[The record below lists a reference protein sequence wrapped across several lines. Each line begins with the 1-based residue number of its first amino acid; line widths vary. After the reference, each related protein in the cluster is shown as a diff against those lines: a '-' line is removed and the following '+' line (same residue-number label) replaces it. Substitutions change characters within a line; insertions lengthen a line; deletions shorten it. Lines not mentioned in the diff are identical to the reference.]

1 MKKHLAN
8 ALTFCRILC
17 SIWMW
22 FCPVFSIPFYAAY
35 LLGGFTDMID
45 GTVARMTGSA
55 SDFGARLDSVADLL
69 FTGIALIKILPVLEI
84 PRWIGAFIFIIA
96 AIRLVNLLRG
106 RMHEGRWII
115 RHTAMN
121 KVTGFLLFLLPLS
134 LGVVELKCSAGIVC
148 AIAIAAALEEGFRI
162 H

>member
-22 FCPVFSIPFYAAY
+22 FSPVFSVPFYAAY

-45 GTVARMTGSA
+45 GTVARITGSA

-69 FTGIALIKILPVLEI
+69 FTGIAFIKILPVLEI
-84 PRWIGAFIFIIA
+84 PRWVGAFNFIIA
-96 AIRLVNLLRG
+96 AIRIINLLRE
-106 RMHEGRWII
+106 RIREGRWIMQ
-115 RHTAMN
+115 HTTMN
-121 KVTGFLLFLLPLS
+121 KVTGFLLFLLPLA
-134 LGVVELKCSAGIVC
+134 LPMIELKYSAGIVC
-148 AIAIAAALEEGFRI
+148 AAAMAAALEEGFRI
-162 H
+162 R